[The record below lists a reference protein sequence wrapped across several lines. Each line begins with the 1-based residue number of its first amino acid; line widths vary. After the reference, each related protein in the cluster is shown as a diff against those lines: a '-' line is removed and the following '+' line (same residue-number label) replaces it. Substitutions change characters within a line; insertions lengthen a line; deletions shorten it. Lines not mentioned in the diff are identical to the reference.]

1 LISINA
7 EIGVKDEF
15 VRNCLSGSKNSMPNM
30 RTGLP
35 SVVLVIMA
43 LGPFGTAL
51 AQVSPY
57 AGQETREI
65 KALSAQEVDDLLNAR
80 GMALAK
86 AAKLNGYPGPLHS
99 LEMADKLGLS
109 PDQLRAINDIK
120 AREEADARPL
130 GAEIVA
136 IERELDQA
144 FANRT
149 IDPAKLKALTGKLGE
164 LQGRLRALHLAA
176 HLETTSIFNTQ
187 QIARYNELRG
197 YGGSAATPA
206 HDPSLHNR

>member
-1 LISINA
+1 
-7 EIGVKDEF
+7 
-15 VRNCLSGSKNSMPNM
+15 MPNICT
-30 RTGLP
+30 RLSP
-35 SVVLVIMA
+35 VVLVIMA
-43 LGPFGTAL
+43 ILGSLSTVL

-86 AAKLNGYPGPLHS
+86 AAELNGYPGPLHS

-109 PDQLRAINDIK
+109 LDQLRAIKDIK
-120 AREEADARPL
+120 ARVEAEARPL

-144 FANRT
+144 FVNHT
-149 IDPAKLKALTGKLGE
+149 IDQTKLKALTGKLGE

-176 HLETTSIFNTQ
+176 HLKTTSIFNAR
-187 QIARYNELRG
+187 QIAHYKELRG
-197 YGGSAATPA
+197 YGGSATTPA
-206 HDPSLHNR
+206 HNPSPLHTR

>member
-1 LISINA
+1 MANICA
-7 EIGVKDEF
+7 G
-15 VRNCLSGSKNSMPNM
+15 LS
-30 RTGLP
+30 RA
-35 SVVLVIMA
+35 VLMIMA
-43 LGPFGTAL
+43 LGSSSTVL

-57 AGQETREI
+57 AGQEIREI

-86 AAKLNGYPGPLHS
+86 AAELNGYPGPLHS

-109 PDQLRAINDIK
+109 LDQLSAVKDIK
-120 AREEADARPL
+120 AREEAEARPL

-144 FANRT
+144 FANHT
-149 IDPAKLKALTGKLGE
+149 IDPTKLNTLTGKLGE

-176 HLETTSIFNTQ
+176 HLETTSIFNAQ

-197 YGGSAATPA
+197 YGGSATAPA
-206 HDPSLHNR
+206 HSPSPLHSR

>member
-1 LISINA
+1 MAVGS
-7 EIGVKDEF
+7 
-15 VRNCLSGSKNSMPNM
+15 LSP
-30 RTGLP
+30 
-35 SVVLVIMA
+35 V
-43 LGPFGTAL
+43 L

-65 KALSAQEVDDLLNAR
+65 KALSAEEVDDLLNAR

-86 AAKLNGYPGPLHS
+86 AAELNGYPGPLHS

-109 PDQLRAINDIK
+109 LDQLRVIKDIK
-120 AREEADARPL
+120 ARLEAEALPL

-144 FANRT
+144 FINRT
-149 IDPAKLKALTGKLGE
+149 IDPLKLNTLTGKLGE
-164 LQGRLRALHLAA
+164 FQGRLRAIHLAA
-176 HLETTSIFNTQ
+176 HLKTTFIFNAQ

-197 YGGSAATPA
+197 YSGSATTPG
-206 HDPSLHNR
+206 HNPSLLHIR